1 MLGHTSVGDDTMA
14 DDKDQRISPAEH
26 TMEVHQLPDA
36 TQREVLEIR
45 DSLREVRETLSLE
58 HFNEYVAA
66 ELRMDEATA
75 QDFLAFATTGHL
87 TPRMWEYFQRIARDA
102 TH

>member
-1 MLGHTSVGDDTMA
+1 MTGDN
-14 DDKDQRISPAEH
+14 QGPRISPAER
-26 TMEVHQLPDA
+26 TMEVPELPDA
-36 TQREVLEIR
+36 LQGEVLEIR
-45 DSLREVRETLSLE
+45 DGLREVRETMSLE

-75 QDFLAFATTGHL
+75 QDFLAFAATDRL

-102 TH
+102 TE

>member
-1 MLGHTSVGDDTMA
+1 MTGDN
-14 DDKDQRISPAEH
+14 QEPRISPAER
-26 TMEVHQLPDA
+26 TMELPQLPDA
-36 TQREVLEIR
+36 LQGEVLEIR
-45 DSLREVRETLSLE
+45 DSLRELRETMSLE

-75 QDFLAFATTGHL
+75 QDFLAFATTDRL
-87 TPRMWEYFQRIARDA
+87 TPRMREYFQRIARGA

>member
-1 MLGHTSVGDDTMA
+1 MA
-14 DDKDQRISPAEH
+14 DDTNDRRISPAER
-26 TMEVHQLPDA
+26 TMEVPQLPDA

-45 DSLREVRETLSLE
+45 DSLRELRETMSLE
-58 HFNEYVAA
+58 HFNDYVAA

-75 QDFLAFATTGHL
+75 QDVLAFAATDRL

>member
-1 MLGHTSVGDDTMA
+1 MA
-14 DDKDQRISPAEH
+14 DDTNERRISPAER
-26 TMEVHQLPDA
+26 TMEVPQLPDA

-45 DSLREVRETLSLE
+45 DSLRELRETMSLE

-75 QDFLAFATTGHL
+75 QDFLAFAATDRL
-87 TPRMWEYFQRIARDA
+87 TPRMWEYFQRIARGA
-102 TH
+102 T

>member
-1 MLGHTSVGDDTMA
+1 MA
-14 DDKDQRISPAEH
+14 DDTNDRRISPAER
-26 TMEVHQLPDA
+26 TMEVPQLPDA

-45 DSLREVRETLSLE
+45 DSLRELRETMSLE

-75 QDFLAFATTGHL
+75 QDFLAFAATARL

>member
-1 MLGHTSVGDDTMA
+1 MA
-14 DDKDQRISPAEH
+14 DDTNERRISPAER
-26 TMEVHQLPDA
+26 TMELPQLPDA

-45 DSLREVRETLSLE
+45 DSLRELRETMSLE

-75 QDFLAFATTGHL
+75 QDFLAFAAIERL
-87 TPRMWEYFQRIARDA
+87 TPRMWEYVQRIARDA

>member
-1 MLGHTSVGDDTMA
+1 MA
-14 DDKDQRISPAEH
+14 DDTTDRRISPAER
-26 TMEVHQLPDA
+26 TMEVPQLPDA

-45 DSLREVRETLSLE
+45 DSLRELRETMSLE
-58 HFNEYVAA
+58 HFNDYVAA

-75 QDFLAFATTGHL
+75 QDVLAFAATDRL

>member
-1 MLGHTSVGDDTMA
+1 MA
-14 DDKDQRISPAEH
+14 DDTNERRISPAER

-36 TQREVLEIR
+36 IQGEVLEIR
-45 DSLREVRETLSLE
+45 DSLREVRETMSLE
-58 HFNEYVAA
+58 QFNEYVAA

-75 QDFLAFATTGHL
+75 QDFLAFAATDRL
-87 TPRMWEYFQRIARDA
+87 TPGMWEYFEQIARDA

>member
-1 MLGHTSVGDDTMA
+1 MA
-14 DDKDQRISPAEH
+14 DDTNERRISPVER
-26 TMEVHQLPDA
+26 TMELPQFPDA

-45 DSLREVRETLSLE
+45 DSLRELRETMSLE
-58 HFNEYVAA
+58 HFNDYVAA

-75 QDFLAFATTGHL
+75 QDFLAFAATDRL

-102 TH
+102 TE

>member
-1 MLGHTSVGDDTMA
+1 MA
-14 DDKDQRISPAEH
+14 DDTQEPRISPAER
-26 TMEVHQLPDA
+26 TMEVPQLPDA
-36 TQREVLEIR
+36 LQGEVLEIR
-45 DSLREVRETLSLE
+45 DSLREVRETMSLE
-58 HFNEYVAA
+58 HFNDYVAA

-75 QDFLAFATTGHL
+75 QDVLAFAATDRL

>member
-1 MLGHTSVGDDTMA
+1 MA
-14 DDKDQRISPAEH
+14 DDTNERRISPAER
-26 TMEVHQLPDA
+26 TMEVPQLPDA
-36 TQREVLEIR
+36 LQGEVLEIR
-45 DSLREVRETLSLE
+45 DSLREVRETMSLK

-75 QDFLAFATTGHL
+75 QDVLACAATDRL
-87 TPRMWEYFQRIARDA
+87 TPRIWEYFQRIARDA

>member
-1 MLGHTSVGDDTMA
+1 
-14 DDKDQRISPAEH
+14 
-26 TMEVHQLPDA
+26 MEVPELPDA
-36 TQREVLEIR
+36 LQGEVLEIR
-45 DSLREVRETLSLE
+45 DGLREVRETMSLE

-75 QDFLAFATTGHL
+75 QDFLAFAATDRL

-102 TH
+102 TE